1 MLSSEELTTGQAP
14 PNIMFLLG
22 VSNSDASK
30 FCEGAYLAKTCT
42 QRNPH
47 DDIIDQA
54 TTATSK
60 QTLRGSTSFGS
71 TPITCMMVKVPL
83 HTDPSTS
90 QHPDVPTSARG
101 PSDIPTLALPV
112 PDIPASRRRRE
123 AHSREV
129 QIIRKWQTL
138 MLDDTVHAQYF
149 MPPQL
154 PQPPPQ
160 PMTPQPPPQPTPL
173 PCQPMTL
180 LTGAHEHAGGKAGR
194 SCRRPNVPSCRE
206 ALPKSAEDALQRGSC

>member
-1 MLSSEELTTGQAP
+1 ML
-14 PNIMFLLG
+14 ILG
-22 VSNSDASK
+22 VSNNDASK
-30 FCEGAYLAKTCT
+30 ICEGAYLAKTCT
-42 QRNPH
+42 RCNPR

-60 QTLRGSTSFGS
+60 QTLRGSTFFGS
-71 TPITCMMVKVPL
+71 TPNACLMCKVPL
-83 HTDPSTS
+83 HFLPPDSGTS
-90 QHPDVPTSARG
+90 GRLPDVPTSARR

-129 QIIRKWQTL
+129 QIIRKWQHL
-138 MLDDTVHAQYF
+138 MLEDNVHAEYF

-160 PMTPQPPPQPTPL
+160 PMPL
-173 PCQPMTL
+173 PTDDDAHTTRHVCI
-180 LTGAHEHAGGKAGR
+180 TGAHNLLLACWGQGGKVLPTPQRPKLPRGAAEKRRGCLATRHIGLDR
-194 SCRRPNVPSCRE
+194 S
-206 ALPKSAEDALQRGSC
+206 GSV

>member
-1 MLSSEELTTGQAP
+1 ML
-14 PNIMFLLG
+14 
-22 VSNSDASK
+22 
-30 FCEGAYLAKTCT
+30 
-42 QRNPH
+42 
-47 DDIIDQA
+47 
-54 TTATSK
+54 
-60 QTLRGSTSFGS
+60 
-71 TPITCMMVKVPL
+71 KVPL

-160 PMTPQPPPQPTPL
+160 PMPL
-173 PCQPMTL
+173 PTDDDAHTTRHVCI
-180 LTGAHEHAGGKAGR
+180 TGAHDLLLACWGQGGKVLPRPQR
-194 SCRRPNVPSCRE
+194 SKLPRGAAEKRRGCLATRHTLNARHLNLDLDSDLHRNSI
-206 ALPKSAEDALQRGSC
+206 LFGSV